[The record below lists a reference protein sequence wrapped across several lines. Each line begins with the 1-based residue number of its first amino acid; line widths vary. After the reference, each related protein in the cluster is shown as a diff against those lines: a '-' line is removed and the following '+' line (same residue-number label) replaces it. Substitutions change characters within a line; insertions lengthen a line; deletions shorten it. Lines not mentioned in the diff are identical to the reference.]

1 MEELQ
6 INPYVFFGAL
16 ELAMLFLVVAVTF
29 FIKFKL
35 QVSKN
40 SELQS
45 ALKKA
50 GNMEVPEPV
59 RYEQY
64 LRDEVLRNEA
74 LIEQVA
80 ASEDEEEKKAAELL
94 KMRKQF
100 LELEVEASALEANP
114 VEFQKCLAAG
124 MGELIEQLRPEP
136 ETVTE
141 TVTEIVE
148 EAGSGDE
155 AEAEADEPQ
164 RGQLDTHDEEFNRLK
179 QVINNQHEAMAA
191 LRAELQARESEIEDL
206 DTVLAKLDE
215 FEQHDYGLQK
225 SLEILEQENQRL
237 KEAHSKG
244 SSSGSSVEAMDPA
257 QLTGLKSMLG
267 DQQQTIHNLQTLLQ
281 ELAPEASKAK
291 ELEEAI
297 ANIERA
303 NQELD
308 SCVAVLEDENAMLR
322 AELDAISAQ
331 LEQQALEEEAAEKA
345 AAEEAVAEEEAAAVV
360 EEDAVIELE
369 TVDSE
374 PESSADDE
382 KQALEIKVEELEALI
397 EFKDAA
403 IEELEK
409 QYSSLESKY
418 LAISGEKSVD

>member
-16 ELAMLFLVVAVTF
+16 ELAMLFLVVAVAF
-29 FIKFKL
+29 FIKFKI
-35 QVSKN
+35 QVGKN
-40 SELQS
+40 SELQN

-50 GNMEVPEPV
+50 GNAEVPEPV

-64 LRDEVLRNEA
+64 LRDEVLRNET

-124 MGELIEQLRPEP
+124 IGELIEQLRPEP

-148 EAGSGDE
+148 EPVSDDTGE
-155 AEAEADEPQ
+155 ASESD

-191 LRAELQARESEIEDL
+191 LRAELKAREAEIEDL

-215 FEQHDYGLQK
+215 FEQHDDELQK
-225 SLEILEQENQRL
+225 SLDVLEQENQRL
-237 KEAHSKG
+237 KEAHGNG
-244 SSSGSSVEAMDPA
+244 SSSGTSIEAMDPA
-257 QLTGLKSMLG
+257 QLTGLKTMLG

-322 AELDAISAQ
+322 AELDAINAQ

-345 AAEEAVAEEEAAAVV
+345 AAEAAAAAEEAAAVV
-360 EEDAVIELE
+360 EEEPLIELE

-374 PESSADDE
+374 PEPSVDDE
-382 KQALEIKVEELEALI
+382 KQALEIKVEELEALV

-418 LAISGEKSVD
+418 LAISGEKKVD